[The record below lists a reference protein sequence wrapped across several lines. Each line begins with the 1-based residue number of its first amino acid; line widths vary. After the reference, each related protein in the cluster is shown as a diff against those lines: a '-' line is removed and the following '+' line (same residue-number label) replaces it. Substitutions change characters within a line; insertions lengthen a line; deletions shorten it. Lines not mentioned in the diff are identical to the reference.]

1 MQFPDYQTF
10 AGWCMLGDK
19 IELINSLLLHN
30 AVVIE
35 QLDKVSNFLMQRVQS
50 LISMNE
56 SISKELESKREQ
68 EHETCGLID

>member
-1 MQFPDYQTF
+1 
-10 AGWCMLGDK
+10 
-19 IELINSLLLHN
+19 
-30 AVVIE
+30 
-35 QLDKVSNFLMQRVQS
+35 MQRVQS